1 MFSMQDMERI
11 IKQQFQQ
18 HLSVSAA
25 TSTSGPKP
33 NTGGKGSGGKN
44 KNTAPADAW
53 CYYCLQKG
61 HYSRDE
67 ECTKRREDRA
77 KGIYRPTYKDPPM
90 SLEEFKALPTE
101 IKTKGK
107 WQIPGAGPPPPGLT
121 VSTTGRVHQQH
132 ASPPH
137 PFQQQDY
144 PAIRQEEAF
153 TSYFARGQSGNY

>member
-1 MFSMQDMERI
+1 MYKRQVHERATSAPGASASPRQNQVAAIQSEQPKMFSMQDMERI

-67 ECTKRREDRA
+67 ACTKPREDRA

-107 WQIPGAGPPPPGLT
+107 
-121 VSTTGRVHQQH
+121 
-132 ASPPH
+132 
-137 PFQQQDY
+137 
-144 PAIRQEEAF
+144 
-153 TSYFARGQSGNY
+153 